1 MSDMPLEIER
11 KYLIRRPS
19 EECLTSLPEADPTEI
34 TQTYLTSDGKE
45 VRRVRKRGSAEKGW
59 QYTCTQKKTIGFGKR
74 IELED
79 EITESQYQALLQEAD
94 PNLHT
99 IRKVRWTFRFE
110 GQFFELDVYDFS
122 EDTATLEIE
131 LGDIDTPVTLP
142 DGIELMEDVTGK
154 RGYSNYA
161 LAMHLAFP
169 AADDGQQEGS
179 E

>member
-1 MSDMPLEIER
+1 MR
-11 KYLIRRPS
+11 KLTFVLALLLI
-19 EECLTSLPEADPTEI
+19 LLPVSGAFAEGILPVL
-34 TQTYLTSDGKE
+34 QTPPP
-45 VRRVRKRGSAEKGW
+45 
-59 QYTCTQKKTIGFGKR
+59 
-74 IELED
+74 
-79 EITESQYQALLQEAD
+79 EITEAISYHRAMNRDSTPSASSTGDDRYYYEYSSVTYLNYLDFGRALAQEGFALSQFTQ
-94 PNLHT
+94 
-99 IRKVRWTFRFE
+99 
-110 GQFFELDVYDFS
+110 LDDGTGAVDVS
-122 EDTATLEIE
+122 VTKDTATLEIE